1 MHGPISW
8 HLRLHG
14 PQPVADLR
22 VKFGVQPGPRP
33 FPPYDEVL
41 GFLEDVD
48 ESLDLVVPLVD
59 GRLSHV
65 LSLFDGLVLTDRVT
79 AHTTGRHD
87 LWASP
92 SLAPLIDLV
101 AEAPLALADGGQLER
116 SPVHA
121 QVLLGPSGW
130 LPDARPGQLLAFR
143 IDSGVVRVA
152 VATEVATDD
161 ASVRRVRN
169 MLARHT
175 TYDDMPDSLRRID
188 ITHSLAIAR
197 QEAPDLLS
205 APTLPL
211 QEVLHEPIDDRR
223 PEMWRDLMAWR
234 QDETVSFS
242 IEGMP
247 EALYRE
253 LNGRALHYGMSV
265 DQFVIAVLGH
275 LAWRTPFTEDMA
287 PYESWVT
294 DQGEPPP
301 RLRSVETTESA

>member
-1 MHGPISW
+1 
-8 HLRLHG
+8 
-14 PQPVADLR
+14 VADLR
-22 VKFGVQPGPRP
+22 AKFRVEPGPRP

-41 GFLEDVD
+41 GFLDDAD

-65 LSLFDGLVLTDRVT
+65 LSLFDGLVLTERAT
-79 AHTTGRHD
+79 ARTSGRND

-116 SPVHA
+116 SPVYG

-130 LPDARPGQLLAFR
+130 LPDAKPGQLLAFR
-143 IDSGVVRVA
+143 IDSGVVSVA
-152 VATEVATDD
+152 VVTDMATD
-161 ASVRRVRN
+161 ATGVRRIRDV
-169 MLARHT
+169 LARHT
-175 TYDDMPDSLRRID
+175 AYDDSGDSLRRID

-211 QEVLHEPIDDRR
+211 QELLHEPIDDRR

-234 QDETVSFS
+234 QDETVSFAMQ
-242 IEGMP
+242 GMP
-247 EALYRE
+247 EALYGE
-253 LNGRALHYGMSV
+253 LSSRAVHYGMSF
-265 DQFVIAVLGH
+265 DEFVIAVLGH
-275 LAWRTPFTEDMA
+275 LAWRTPFAEDMA
-287 PYESWVT
+287 PYDSWVS
-294 DQGEPPP
+294 DPGERPP
-301 RLRSVETTESA
+301 RLRSVETTEPA